1 MARWDT
7 LRLKKIVRSD
17 YRCKPCVTW
26 EPSPTPRTPISPLL
40 LRNSCASGELAPV
53 RPLPRC
59 RLCAGGFRLY
69 ASRQCPKSIFA
80 RFIVKKSTL
89 QAKAWAGFLLAAF
102 GLMTTL
108 SARASPMMYSATV
121 VTDIRVGT
129 HLYHNAAVTV
139 TFEGDSKDIVEATDS
154 HGNPVPSTF
163 CKTPSTTGW
172 FYLLP
177 KGTAQVSV
185 ESQGH
190 RLSAHLQPDQIFV
203 ASDQCNG
210 GIGFGSFVGPNGL
223 EPAYPL
229 AFVLEQRPAM
239 RRHPALPCRAQPT
252 CPATR
257 GPALVTLPTGPEP

>member
-1 MARWDT
+1 
-7 LRLKKIVRSD
+7 
-17 YRCKPCVTW
+17 
-26 EPSPTPRTPISPLL
+26 
-40 LRNSCASGELAPV
+40 
-53 RPLPRC
+53 
-59 RLCAGGFRLY
+59 
-69 ASRQCPKSIFA
+69 
-80 RFIVKKSTL
+80 VKKSTL
-89 QAKAWAGFLLAAF
+89 QAKAWAGFLLAAL

-108 SARASPMMYSATV
+108 SARASPMTYSATV

-154 HGNPVPSTF
+154 HGNPIPSTF

-177 KGTAQVSV
+177 KGTARVSV

-229 AFVLEQRPAM
+229 AFVLGTAASDAATSGSPLSSPANMSGYAWSCLGYPPNGAGALKGNGFCTPPDNYPLQSDLGEIVFYLPYTDINTDGSICCNHYGTLNFGTFSVRP
-239 RRHPALPCRAQPT
+239 RST
-252 CPATR
+252 D
-257 GPALVTLPTGPEP
+257 E